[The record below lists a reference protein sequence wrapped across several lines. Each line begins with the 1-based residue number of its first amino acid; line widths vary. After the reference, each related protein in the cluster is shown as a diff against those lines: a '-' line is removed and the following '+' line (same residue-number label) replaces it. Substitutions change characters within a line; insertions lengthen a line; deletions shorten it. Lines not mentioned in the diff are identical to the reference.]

1 MLQNKIYQNYFKE
14 IYKNFFVVLFS
25 FSIIAWVVK
34 AVNYLDLIVENG
46 YSIFTYLSYS
56 FLGLT
61 SIITKFIPLSFLI
74 VIVHFISKQIEEKE
88 FTILWSAGV
97 KKITLVNLFLLIS
110 IAALLFYLIFSL
122 FITPYSLN
130 KSRNLLSKKSTVS
143 IMPTIKKNQFSD
155 NFKGLTIIV
164 DDKIKNEIK
173 NIFIFDES
181 ENFKHLNS
189 NKKKKELINIIS
201 ENGIIEE
208 NQMILINGQ
217 IISSNFDNLENRV
230 VKFNQMNIDL
240 SNLENTV
247 IKKPKIQET
256 STFDLLKCF
265 NKDFSK
271 DVFCSKK
278 DVGEL
283 VPTLNRRITLPFYIP
298 IISLICC
305 FLFLQSSNRK
315 IYNNFIIFILSFIIL
330 LFAELIIRY
339 TGLNKN
345 LNYLFIIVPLALVPI
360 LYIILNFKF
369 KSEVLL
375 K

>member
-74 VIVHFISKQIEEKE
+74 VIIHFISKQIEEKE

-110 IAALLFYLIFSL
+110 IAALLFYLVFSL

-189 NKKKKELINIIS
+189 NKQKKELINIVS

-265 NKDFSK
+265 NKDYSK

-305 FLFLQSSNRK
+305 FLFLQSSNQK
-315 IYNNFIIFILSFIIL
+315 FYNNFIIFILSFIIL

>member
-189 NKKKKELINIIS
+189 NKKKRN
-201 ENGIIEE
+201 
-208 NQMILINGQ
+208 
-217 IISSNFDNLENRV
+217 
-230 VKFNQMNIDL
+230 
-240 SNLENTV
+240 
-247 IKKPKIQET
+247 
-256 STFDLLKCF
+256 
-265 NKDFSK
+265 
-271 DVFCSKK
+271 
-278 DVGEL
+278 
-283 VPTLNRRITLPFYIP
+283 
-298 IISLICC
+298 
-305 FLFLQSSNRK
+305 
-315 IYNNFIIFILSFIIL
+315 
-330 LFAELIIRY
+330 
-339 TGLNKN
+339 
-345 LNYLFIIVPLALVPI
+345 
-360 LYIILNFKF
+360 
-369 KSEVLL
+369 
-375 K
+375 